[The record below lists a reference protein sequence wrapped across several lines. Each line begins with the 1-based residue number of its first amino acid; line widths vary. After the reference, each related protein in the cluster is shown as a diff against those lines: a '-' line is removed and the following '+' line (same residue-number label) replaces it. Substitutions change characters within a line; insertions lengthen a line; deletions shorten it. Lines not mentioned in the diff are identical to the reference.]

1 LKQVLSLIAKDYK
14 LFRAD
19 RVAVSL
25 TFIVPILLIF
35 IWGQVFGNLGRGD
48 ASLHLAFVNNSTAP
62 IAKKIESVLDTT
74 KSFRLIK
81 SYTDE
86 KGHEVA
92 FDTNSVKDYVRKG
105 NVSAALVIPV
115 DAYTDT
121 SFGLKL
127 KFYYDPKDQLEMQM
141 IQGLLTQTIMSQI
154 PPLFFQGMQKQA
166 LKYLGAD
173 SGKAFN
179 DAIAST
185 VGKFFKIDPQL
196 VTTPLS
202 DTTFSSFNTGAGAGN
217 IFKNILQLQEEQLVG
232 TQVANP
238 WATRSVGGWA
248 MMFLLFALTGSS
260 TSLFDEKKSG
270 VVQRILAS
278 PVSRVHVLWS
288 KYLYNMSLGFI
299 QLIVLLLGGA
309 LLYKID
315 IFSNFPN
322 LVLVVVAAA
331 TACTAFGMLLAAVSR
346 STAQASGLGT
356 FLILAMSSI
365 GGAWFPVSLMPDFI
379 QSLSKLTLVYWSMD
393 GFLQVLWRGAS
404 LGDIL
409 PNVGILLGISALITS
424 ISVWQFKKG
433 HVF

>member
-1 LKQVLSLIAKDYK
+1 LKQVLTLIAKDYR
-14 LFRAD
+14 LFWSD

-25 TFIVPILLIF
+25 TFIVPMVLIF
-35 IWGQVFGNLGRGD
+35 IWGQVFGNIGRGD
-48 ASLHLAFVNNSTAP
+48 QRLRLAFVNNSTAP
-62 IAKKIESVLDTT
+62 IATKIESVLDTT

-81 SYTDE
+81 SYTDD
-86 KGHEVA
+86 KGNEVT

-127 KFYYDPKDQLEMQM
+127 KFYYDPKDQTEMQM

-173 SGKAFN
+173 SGRAFN

-185 VGKFFKIDPQL
+185 VGKYFKIDPQL
-196 VTTPLS
+196 ITRPLS
-202 DTTFSSFNTGAGAGN
+202 DTTFSSLNSGEGAGN
-217 IFKNILQLQEEQLVG
+217 VFKNILQLQEEQLVG

-248 MMFLLFALTGSS
+248 MMFLLFALSGSS
-260 TSLFDEKKSG
+260 TTLFDEKKSG
-270 VVQRILAS
+270 VVQRILAC
-278 PVSRVHVLWS
+278 PISRVHILWS
-288 KYLYNMSLGFI
+288 KYLYNMSLGFV
-299 QLIVLLLGGA
+299 QLIVLFIAGA
-309 LLYKID
+309 LLYNID

-322 LVLVVVAAA
+322 LVLILVAAA
-331 TACTAFGMLLAAVSR
+331 TACTAFGMLLAAVSK

-365 GGAWFPVSLMPDFI
+365 GGAWFPVSLMPEFI
-379 QSLSKLTLVYWSMD
+379 QSISKLTLVYWSMD
-393 GFLQVLWRGAS
+393 GFLQVLWRGAP

-409 PNVGILLGISALITS
+409 PNVGILLAISALITS

>member
-14 LFRAD
+14 LFWVD
-19 RVAVSL
+19 RRAVSF
-25 TFIVPILLIF
+25 TFIIPMVLIF
-35 IWGQVFGNLGRGD
+35 IWGLVFGNAGRGD
-48 ASLHLAFVNNSTAP
+48 ARLRLAFVNNSTAP
-62 IAKKIESVLDTT
+62 IAKKLESVLDTT

-86 KGHEVA
+86 KGHELA

-121 SFGLKL
+121 AFGLKL
-127 KFYYDPKDQLEMQM
+127 KFYYDPKDQMEMQM

-185 VGKFFKIDPQL
+185 VGKYFKIDPQL
-196 VTTPLS
+196 ITKPLS
-202 DTTFSSFNTGAGAGN
+202 DTTFSSFNTGAGASN
-217 IFKNILQLQEEQLVG
+217 VFKNILQLQEEQLVG
-232 TQVANP
+232 TEVANP

-260 TSLFDEKKSG
+260 TSLFEEKKSG

-278 PVSRVHVLWS
+278 PVSRVHILWS
-288 KYLYNMSLGFI
+288 KYLYNMSLGFV
-299 QLIVLLLGGA
+299 QLVVLFFGGA
-309 LLYKID
+309 LLYKVD

-331 TACTAFGMLLAAVSR
+331 MACTAFGMLIAAVSR
-346 STAQASGLGT
+346 STAQANGLGT

-409 PNVGILLGISALITS
+409 PNVGILLGISAVITS
-424 ISVWQFKKG
+424 VSVWQFKKG